1 MVIYRILPNRYADA
15 VGPFVFLDHLAPMKR
30 SLDQSRSKQGTGAH
44 PHRGIATLTY
54 VLKGEGEHFDSQ
66 GNYAKIYSGG
76 IQWMKAGNGILHD
89 ETGNP
94 DTQTGDPYMH
104 GFQFWINLPSHV
116 KKESP
121 EYPNVDAGEVP
132 KVKLNG
138 DSGWLKVIAGQYEN
152 SVSKIPAYTRQYLH
166 HIHLNA
172 GKQLSLPVEKGLEY
186 AIFLPQHHVTIND
199 TPFNAGDF
207 IEFDREE
214 GTIEI
219 INTSNSAADIILFGG
234 EPYTEPIVAHGPF
247 VMNSMQEIADAY
259 QDFHAG
265 KYGKI
270 DYKAAK
276 AGLKN

>member
-1 MVIYRILPNRYADA
+1 M
-15 VGPFVFLDHLAPMKR
+15 
-30 SLDQSRSKQGTGAH
+30 
-44 PHRGIATLTY
+44 
-54 VLKGEGEHFDSQ
+54 
-66 GNYAKIYSGG
+66 
-76 IQWMKAGNGILHD
+76 
-89 ETGNP
+89 
-94 DTQTGDPYMH
+94 
-104 GFQFWINLPSHV
+104 
-116 KKESP
+116 
-121 EYPNVDAGEVP
+121 
-132 KVKLNG
+132 
-138 DSGWLKVIAGQYEN
+138 
-152 SVSKIPAYTRQYLH
+152 
-166 HIHLNA
+166 
-172 GKQLSLPVEKGLEY
+172 EKGLEY

-247 VMNSMQEIADAY
+247 VMNSMHEIADAY